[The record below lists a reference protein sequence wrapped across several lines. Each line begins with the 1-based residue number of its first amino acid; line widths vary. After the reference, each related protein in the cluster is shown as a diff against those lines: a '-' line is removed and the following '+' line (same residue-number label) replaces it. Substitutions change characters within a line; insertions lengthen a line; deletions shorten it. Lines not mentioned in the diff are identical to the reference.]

1 MRRNSSSCPLS
12 SCTYTSIQATG
23 VVSPVVTPPPPIYTT
38 RVVAPPVYSA
48 PVLDADPITPGIQST
63 PGVVTPVGPPRVVGG
78 GPGFGGP
85 IVGGPVI
92 GGPVVGG
99 PVYGG
104 PRYGYGGFSRV
115 GAVPDL
121 DPITPGF
128 QTRPGV
134 VTATGPSTIR
144 PF

>member
-1 MRRNSSSCPLS
+1 M
-12 SCTYTSIQATG
+12 
-23 VVSPVVTPPPPIYTT
+23 
-38 RVVAPPVYSA
+38 APPVYSS
-48 PVLDADPITPGIQST
+48 PLVDADPITPGIQST

-78 GPGFGGP
+78 GPM
-85 IVGGPVI
+85 I
-92 GGPVVGG
+92 GG

-104 PRYGYGGFSRV
+104 PVYGGPTSYIGGPPRYGYGGFSRV

>member
-1 MRRNSSSCPLS
+1 MRRNPCSCFISSR
-12 SCTYTSIQATG
+12 TYVLIQATG
-23 VVSPVVTPPPPIYTT
+23 VVAPPPVYAT
-38 RVVAPPVYSA
+38 RVVAPPVYSS
-48 PVLDADPITPGIQST
+48 PIVDADPITPGIQST

-85 IVGGPVI
+85 VI
-92 GGPVVGG
+92 GGPVIGG